1 MKRLL
6 CALVALSLVGG
17 LAGPVAAAD
26 GYTKKKANK
35 KKRAAKKRESSA
47 GTYIERDADK
57 LPYGTWTWWE
67 QMDREGRG
75 GQQSGGSGFD

>member
-6 CALVALSLVGG
+6 CALVALSLVS
-17 LAGPVAAAD
+17 GPTGSVVAAE
-26 GYTKKKANK
+26 GYAKKKAHK
-35 KKRAAKKRESSA
+35 KKRAARKREPSA
-47 GTYIERDADK
+47 GTYYERDANK

-75 GQQSGGSGFD
+75 GQQPGGSFD